1 MNKKQRDKMLDG
13 LMGLAY
19 SFAAVSAGISIYEQN
34 FEGYY
39 RAGWAIVLMF
49 VISMFYEED

>member
-1 MNKKQRDKMLDG
+1 MNKKQREKLLDG

-19 SFAAVSAGISIYEQN
+19 SFAAISAGISIYEQN

-39 RAGWAIVLMF
+39 RAGWGVLLIIL
-49 VISMFYEED
+49 ISKFYED